1 MKLQTIISVV
11 TICILFYLFSKFLL
25 VHAKQWL
32 NFRESFEN
40 KKCKIDACD
49 GVEEGFTNSPSSEL
63 SSLNNKGIPVNV
75 SSTNK
80 DNSNELLKDY
90 VVKGSY
96 NSAVT
101 GDYVNVDMIKYVIE
115 RGCRFVDFEVFLI
128 DNKPKVTYSV
138 DKTYQTYETENSIL
152 LDNALTSVVS
162 SAFSR
167 PSPNYEDPIF
177 IQLRVKS
184 KDNSIYKMIA
194 KSVDYSLKNKLYNK
208 KVDSNTK
215 LSDIMGKV
223 VLVFDKS
230 LNTNYAEQSQ
240 CTKDD
245 KYCNDLNRY
254 INIESGTTSMY
265 SNTFAEVLAENT
277 YPLAIK
283 DGCDLC
289 TNVDKY
295 RIALPSKRMKNEKNP
310 ELKDLVLG
318 HVIQVN
324 LFRFYLKGEELN
336 EYEEFFNNFQSSFVP
351 LASVIQY
358 YKTNEEITE

>member
-1 MKLQTIISVV
+1 MKLQTILSVI
-11 TICILFYLFSKFLL
+11 TILILFYLFSSFIMN
-25 VHAKQWL
+25 HAKQWL
-32 NFRESFEN
+32 NVRESFTN

-49 GVEEGFTNSPSSEL
+49 GVEGFTSSPASEL
-63 SSLNNKGIPVNV
+63 SSLNNKMVSVNV

-80 DNSNELLKDY
+80 AHSNELLKDY

-96 NSAVT
+96 NSAIT
-101 GDYVNVDMIKYVIE
+101 GNYVNVDMVKYVIE
-115 RGCRFVDFEVFLI
+115 RGCRFLDFEVFLI

-152 LDNALTSVVS
+152 LDNILSSVVNN
-162 SAFSR
+162 AFAR
-167 PSPNYEDPIF
+167 PSPNYQDPLF

-194 KSVDYSLKNKLYNK
+194 KSVDFTLKDKLYSK

-230 LNTNYAEQSQ
+230 LNRNYAEHSQ
-240 CTKDD
+240 CTKED
-245 KYCNDLNRY
+245 KYCNDLTRY
-254 INIESGTTSMY
+254 VNLESGTTSLY
-265 SNTFAEVLAENT
+265 SNTFSEVLAEST
-277 YPLAIK
+277 YPLTLK

-295 RIALPSKRMKNEKNP
+295 RIALPSKQMKNEKNP

-318 HVIQVN
+318 RAIQVN
-324 LFRFYLKGEELN
+324 LFRFYLKGEELDD
-336 EYEEFFNNFQSSFVP
+336 YEEFFNYFQSSFVP

-358 YKTNEEITE
+358 YKNNEEVE

>member
-1 MKLQTIISVV
+1 MKLQTILSVI
-11 TICILFYLFSKFLL
+11 TILILFYLFSSFFMN
-25 VHAKQWL
+25 HAKQWL
-32 NFRESFEN
+32 NVRESFTN

-49 GVEEGFTNSPSSEL
+49 GVEGFTSSPASEL
-63 SSLNNKGIPVNV
+63 SSLNNKMVSVNV

-80 DNSNELLKDY
+80 AHSNELLKDY

-101 GDYVNVDMIKYVIE
+101 GNYVSTDMIKYVIE

-152 LDNALTSVVS
+152 LDNALASVVS

-167 PSPNYEDPIF
+167 PSPNYEDPLF

-194 KSVDYSLKNKLYNK
+194 KSVDHSLKNKLYSK

-230 LNTNYAEQSQ
+230 LNRNYAEHSQ
-240 CTKDD
+240 CTKED
-245 KYCNDLNRY
+245 KYCNDLTRY
-254 INIESGTTSMY
+254 VNLESGTTSLY
-265 SNTFAEVLAENT
+265 SNTFSEVLAEST
-277 YPLAIK
+277 YPLALK

-295 RIALPSKRMKNEKNP
+295 RIALPSKQMKNEKNP

-318 HVIQVN
+318 RAIQVN
-324 LFRFYLKGEELN
+324 LFRFYLKGEELDD
-336 EYEEFFNNFQSSFVP
+336 YEEFFNYFQSSFVP

-358 YKTNEEITE
+358 YKNNEEVE